1 MASSWDGIR
10 NRLIRDT
17 SNLEFHRTF
26 GDIRRLHEAFTPY
39 SDPAALLDSL
49 RRNGGRAEQKNELLA
64 QLVRIAQ
71 SNTSRSDAALILMLL
86 ALWPGLDA
94 VRRRSLWRKIGS
106 ADEVTS
112 EILAR
117 ATGAVRGIDLQRV
130 TQVAATILRNI
141 ERDMLRARMRED
153 LRQKEVSETDPD
165 QLADDHSNSQAVA
178 SSRIL
183 IGDIVR
189 LIGADATLV
198 IRVALDG
205 LTQTEVAGELG
216 ISESA
221 ARKRYQRAIRRLRDA
236 LEKID

>member
-10 NRLIRDT
+10 NQLIRDT
-17 SNLEFHRTF
+17 SKLEFHQTF
-26 GDIRRLHEAFTPY
+26 GDIRRVYKEFAHY

-49 RRNGGRAEQKNELLA
+49 RRNSGTAEHKNELLA

-71 SNTSRSDAALILMLL
+71 SNASQSDTALTLMLL

-117 ATGAVRGIDLQRV
+117 VTDAVRSIDLQRV
-130 TQVAATILRNI
+130 THIAATILKNI
-141 ERDMLRARMRED
+141 ERDMIRARRRED
-153 LRQKEVSETDPD
+153 LLQKEVSETDPD
-165 QLADDHSNSQAVA
+165 QLVDDRGNSQAVA
-178 SSRIL
+178 GSRML
-183 IGDIVR
+183 LGDIAR
-189 LIGADATLV
+189 LIGADAALV
-198 IRVALDG
+198 IRVAIDG
-205 LTQTEVAGELG
+205 LTQTEVAAELG
-216 ISESA
+216 ISEPA
-221 ARKRYQRAIRRLRDA
+221 ARKRYQRAIRRLREA